1 MPPSY
6 CFGHQHHQ
14 QPQPETQI
22 VISSIHSIH
31 MRSASGYSFCFR
43 MNGELFY
50 SPHDIHGQ
58 TTIHHNQKTRK
69 SQHSHSK
76 WNPHCTTNICDWTAE
91 IKCEIK
97 TLDSQMESHSWFCV
111 SIGVWLPA
119 CLSPT
124 TWTCTNRSIDGLC
137 IDSPPHLFHF
147 AGRGEPPVGV
157 GDPCAGCNKPILD
170 KFLLNVL
177 ERGWHAS
184 CVRCCEC
191 LQPLTDKCFSRESKL
206 YCRNDFYRW
215 VAIEGMPWY
224 ECDRP
229 ALIDSIGLCLCL

>member
-22 VISSIHSIH
+22 VISSIQSIH
-31 MRSASGYSFCFR
+31 MRSASGSSFCFR

-58 TTIHHNQKTRK
+58 TTTIHPPYPEDKKDPTQPLKMKPSLHDKYLRLDGRDKMRNKNTGLANGIPFVILCLHRCLPV
-69 SQHSHSK
+69 
-76 WNPHCTTNICDWTAE
+76 PHHMDMY
-91 IKCEIK
+91 K
-97 TLDSQMESHSWFCV
+97 
-111 SIGVWLPA
+111 
-119 CLSPT
+119 
-124 TWTCTNRSIDGLC
+124 SIDGLC
-137 IDSPPHLFHF
+137 IDSPLHLFHL

-206 YCRNDFYRW
+206 YCRNDFYR
-215 VAIEGMPWY
+215 
-224 ECDRP
+224 
-229 ALIDSIGLCLCL
+229 

>member
-1 MPPSY
+1 
-6 CFGHQHHQ
+6 
-14 QPQPETQI
+14 
-22 VISSIHSIH
+22 

-50 SPHDIHGQ
+50 SPHDIY
-58 TTIHHNQKTRK
+58 TARPPSTITRRQERPNTATPLKMKPSLHDKYLRLDGRDKMRNKNTGLANGIPFVILCLHRCLPVPHHMDTYK
-69 SQHSHSK
+69 
-76 WNPHCTTNICDWTAE
+76 
-91 IKCEIK
+91 
-97 TLDSQMESHSWFCV
+97 
-111 SIGVWLPA
+111 
-119 CLSPT
+119 
-124 TWTCTNRSIDGLC
+124 SIDGLC
-137 IDSPPHLFHF
+137 IDSPLHLFHL

-206 YCRNDFYRW
+206 YCRNDFYR
-215 VAIEGMPWY
+215 
-224 ECDRP
+224 
-229 ALIDSIGLCLCL
+229 